1 MEIKMKLKLFFKLC
15 VLLLLLPLLVQSFA
29 KGQGSSS
36 GNSLRKTLGS
46 PSTAKFN
53 INNISTFIYN
63 DGTADINGS
72 NPGYIFPALG
82 SNTACFQSGFL
93 FGGYVGAVSDNQLRI
108 GGSVYRTSLTPGRI
122 ISDGV
127 AEDPTA
133 SDARIYRVR
142 PDYLTGSVSKEI
154 LDEGKSEQSIRAQY
168 ALDWTQWPAAQGAP
182 FTYGKDANGNQ
193 RTSGDYDP
201 NYDIPGAAGADQ
213 TIWFVA
219 NDLNTTQA
227 QTFYKTVPLG
237 VEVQCTV
244 WGYNQSGALGNMLF
258 KKYIL
263 INKNQDHKDFN
274 QFYVSYWSDVD
285 IGGGLYDYSGCD
297 TTRSLFYTFA
307 GQIPNAEYSNTP
319 PATGIDFMQ
328 GPRIK
333 TGNAT
338 DTAIFRGKYITGY
351 KNLPM
356 TSDYYFINVQN
367 SIYSDPDQTSAQ
379 GTIEWYN
386 LFQAKIA
393 ISGQPFTDPT
403 TNKAS
408 KYPLYGDPVANTGW
422 LDNIQQP
429 PGDRRNGG
437 VSGPFTLAYGDTQ
450 EVVIAEM
457 SAGDGVGG
465 VPATNNLG
473 AVTQLKAQDDIA
485 QIAYNRLFQL
495 PSPAPAPKL
504 KIISSDQKFSLSWGY
519 DTTAVKATENYVY
532 NLNGTQYKFQGY
544 NLYQL
549 PSASAGISQA
559 KKLATYDIVDTVTTI
574 TELAPDPS
582 SGILLP
588 VVVQNGTNTG
598 IKRFYIDS
606 IDVFTNSKFNNSS
619 KYYFAVTS
627 YSYNPNPPF
636 GHKVLENPLVIITA
650 TPHANAP
657 GVDTHA
663 NPGADIPYQHIG
675 LSDGKSIVT
684 VIDPAQFTGHQY
696 KVSFE
701 TATDADGNPLWKLT
715 DSTTHVVKLRNQIQ
729 NQGNNGIILDG
740 FQISVNGPSPESI
753 NTATLSPS
761 SLDWLTGYSGGSA
774 LGGGLDLASNFLGPN
789 ALTNDQYRTVEI
801 RFLPTP
807 TGQNAYRWLRGGTP
821 NYGYQDYKPQYFT
834 VWDVTS
840 TPNVQ
845 LSAAYVTQSGRATE
859 KLPWQP
865 TNNPGSD
872 REYLFVMATPYS
884 STPSPLY
891 SNPNVS
897 YNATGQAT
905 LPMMYSLWPSL
916 TKKDTI
922 FTPQA
927 GQKLTITPYFVNT
940 LADQFLFTPTKS
952 DTSVSQA
959 KTDINKINV
968 FPNPYY
974 GVNPQE
980 LDKYSRWVTF
990 THLPT
995 KATIRIYNL
1004 AGQLVRTIQKNSTDQ
1019 DQRWD
1024 LLTDNS
1030 FPVASG
1036 LYIVYVDM
1044 PDLGKSKILK
1054 VAVIQ
1059 EQQILDHF

>member
-36 GNSLRKTLGS
+36 GNSLRKTTGS

-53 INNISTFIYN
+53 INNLSTFIYN
-63 DGTADINGS
+63 DGTADVDGS
-72 NPGYIFPALG
+72 NPGYYFPALG
-82 SNTACFQSGFL
+82 SNTAMFQSGFL
-93 FGGYVGAVSDNQLRI
+93 FGGYVGPVSDNKLQI
-108 GGSVYRTSLTPGRI
+108 GGSTYRTSLTPGRI
-122 ISDGV
+122 ISEGV

-154 LDEGKSEQSIRAQY
+154 LDEGKSDQAIRAQY
-168 ALDWTQWPAAQGAP
+168 ALDWVQWPAAQGAP

-201 NYDIPGAAGADQ
+201 NYDIPGVAGADQ

-219 NDLNTTQA
+219 NDLNLTQA
-227 QTFYKTVPLG
+227 QTFSKTLPLG

-285 IGGGLYDYSGCD
+285 IGGGLYDFSGCD
-297 TTRSLFYTFA
+297 TTRSLFYTFS
-307 GQIPNAEYSNTP
+307 GITNNQEYGVHP
-319 PATGIDFMQ
+319 PATGVDFMQ

-338 DTAIFRGKYITGY
+338 DTAIFRGKIITGY

-367 SIYSDPDQTSAQ
+367 SIYTDPDLNSAQ
-379 GTIEWYN
+379 GITQWYN
-386 LFQAKIA
+386 LFTAKIA
-393 ISGQPFTDPT
+393 QTGQPFTDPT
-403 TNKAS
+403 TNKPS
-408 KYPLYGDPVANTGW
+408 KYPLYGDPVAGTGW
-422 LDNIQQP
+422 LDNIQNS

-465 VPATNNLG
+465 VPLTDNLG
-473 AVTQLKAQDDIA
+473 AITQLKAQDDIA

-495 PSPAPAPKL
+495 PAPAPAPKL
-504 KIISSDQKFSLSWGY
+504 KISSLNQKLVLNWGF

-606 IDVFTNSKFNNSS
+606 IDVFTNNKFNNSS
-619 KYYFAVTS
+619 QYYFAITS

-636 GHKVLENPLVIITA
+636 GHKVLENPLTIITA

-657 GVDTHA
+657 GVVTNA
-663 NPGADIPYQHIG
+663 NPGAVIPYQHIG
-675 LSDGKSIVT
+675 LSDGKAIVT
-684 VIDPAQFTGHQY
+684 VIDPAQLTGHLY

-701 TATDADGNPLWKLT
+701 AESDTNGNPLWSLK
-715 DSTTHVVKLRNQIQ
+715 DSSSNVLKIKNQWQ
-729 NQGNNGIILDG
+729 NQGNNGIIIDG
-740 FQISVNGPSPESI
+740 FQISVNGPSPEAI

-761 SLDWLTGYSGGSA
+761 SFKWLTGYSEGLAA

-789 ALTNDQYRTVEI
+789 ALANSQYRTVEI
-801 RFLPTP
+801 RFQSTP

-840 TPNVQ
+840 TPNIQ
-845 LSAAYVTQSGRATE
+845 LSAAYVTQKGNATE
-859 KLPWQP
+859 TLPWQVTASP
-865 TNNPGSD
+865 TSD
-872 REYLFVMATPYS
+872 REYLFIMATPYS
-884 STPSPLY
+884 STPNPLY
-891 SNPNVS
+891 TNPSVS
-897 YNATGQAT
+897 YNASGQAT
-905 LPMMYSLWPSL
+905 LPMMYALWPAL
-916 TKKDTI
+916 TTGAT
-922 FTPQA
+922 FNPQA
-927 GQKLTITPYFVNT
+927 GQVLRITPYFVNT
-940 LADQFLFTPTKS
+940 LADQFLFTPAKS
-952 DTSVSQA
+952 DTSITRA
-959 KTDINKINV
+959 KTDIAQINV

-1004 AGQLVRTIQKNSTDQ
+1004 AGQLVRTIQKNSADQ